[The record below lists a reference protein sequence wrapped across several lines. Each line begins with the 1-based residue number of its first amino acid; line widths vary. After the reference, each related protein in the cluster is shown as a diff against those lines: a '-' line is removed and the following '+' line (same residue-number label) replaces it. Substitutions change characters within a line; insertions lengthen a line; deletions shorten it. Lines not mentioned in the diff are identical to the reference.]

1 MSSSPP
7 ELAALAISIAS
18 CEDLDKRNRTCVR
31 RPATAAHVTST
42 RLAARGLNAESS
54 DAHTPAPAV
63 HAVHMQTGRLVAA
76 LADLEV
82 LPELVPLLKLLF
94 RDELEDEEAAGA
106 ELADL

>member
-1 MSSSPP
+1 MTT
-7 ELAALAISIAS
+7 
-18 CEDLDKRNRTCVR
+18 TCMEV
-31 RPATAAHVTST
+31 
-42 RLAARGLNAESS
+42 RGLIAEFF

-106 ELADL
+106 ELAEL